1 MLEWTSSTSRKQVD
15 QLSWSNVVK
24 VLLSLVLVVVL
35 CSILFYYFG
44 NTDFLI
50 YGLVVV
56 LGGLLALTELL
67 GRYTDSPMAALKS
80 PGAFVYV
87 LVNSVA
93 SAIALY
99 LILKLAPDIT
109 NPIYQTLLAG
119 LGAMAFLR
127 SALFK
132 AKVAEEEVAVGPA
145 ILLDTL
151 LKFADAQVDRGRA
164 VDRASKIATVIG
176 ALPIAQAGA
185 DLPRL
190 CFALMQNL
198 PVDIRQRLL
207 DDITLVVTDAKRSER
222 VKVMEIG
229 LVLWNRVGI
238 GTLTG
243 AVELLK
249 NSPATAAENIVVAAG
264 GNIVPPV
271 PTGRAED
278 LVPVLKEQLAKDRQA
293 FAGG

>member
-24 VLLSLVLVVVL
+24 VLLCLVLVVVL
-35 CSILFYYFG
+35 GSILFHYFRD
-44 NTDFLI
+44 TDFLI
-50 YGLVVV
+50 YGLVVI

-99 LILKLAPDIT
+99 LILKLAPEIT

-164 VDRASKIATVIG
+164 VDRACEHS
-176 ALPIAQAGA
+176 
-185 DLPRL
+185 
-190 CFALMQNL
+190 
-198 PVDIRQRLL
+198 
-207 DDITLVVTDAKRSER
+207 
-222 VKVMEIG
+222 
-229 LVLWNRVGI
+229 
-238 GTLTG
+238 
-243 AVELLK
+243 
-249 NSPATAAENIVVAAG
+249 TA
-264 GNIVPPV
+264 
-271 PTGRAED
+271 
-278 LVPVLKEQLAKDRQA
+278 
-293 FAGG
+293 